1 MDRVKVNVEVDREK
15 MESKIKERL
24 KDIKSED
31 SGTTVSET
39 KVSEKKESERKV
51 SENKLTDK
59 KSTDKKS
66 ADKKCSVIERL
77 TAKIE
82 SNKKLLIISG
92 IVLFLVFL
100 FIQLKYIYEVWFDP
114 DELDIY
120 SIGFEMA
127 KGKVLYR
134 DIPSQH
140 MPWTYIFSCIF
151 YFLGA
156 HTATLQ
162 RLFFYVM
169 FAGFWTYI
177 VFAYKKYVNKWVLI
191 AAPFIYHAILQ
202 HTDFATQILSE
213 HLCVI
218 GAQIFLLEFLV
229 FLKKR
234 DISIGSCIRMS
245 IAVVMTFGT
254 AFLMVFPLF
263 YLLVGVVATE
273 IKWRLEDPG
282 TETRGQWWGRM
293 LKRYIR
299 LGLII
304 AIPWICMVIY
314 MLATHSFH
322 DFGFGAYTINRLYYP
337 QYMAGLGGGL
347 FSTFVAPLTEPC
359 KYVLALAATDITPLF
374 IFRLFMFVSV
384 LYMAYKLYKKKGLIA
399 GLTIYFFVFAFCTRG
414 LFNYHGVPFIGA
426 ASITAAYVLIV
437 YMYRNRDD
445 FAKESLFKK
454 CVTCTIIGIMG
465 FAFFSEFQMSA
476 GFISGSAWNYY
487 QADTDALATVL
498 DEDERLWQTT
508 TTDTIS
514 YTAQRVT
521 EGPSVST
528 PWMWDAVGKH
538 QIDEFLENPSKVV
551 LFQLGYETWGHKMAD
566 YAPEAYYFIVNN
578 YKLLPSTIQI
588 WVRNDCYEEA
598 CKKLGVDP
606 NAVTD
611 FGVSVS
617 PFTVDPSEMPGKTPA
632 DRELYRKIQE
642 NGGVPEEQTQTEDTE
657 GTEKKEET
665 TEADTEKEDN
675 KDKEN
680 KEETTEASEDDES
693 AAEGPGAVIV
703 TPNEG
708 GVVYL
713 DPDGNEITE
722 NTPGA
727 VQAPDGSWVLPD
739 DSDGPGQ

>member
-1 MDRVKVNVEVDREK
+1 MERSNVKVDRDK
-15 MESKIKERL
+15 MESMIKNRL
-24 KDIKSED
+24 KDIQKED
-31 SGTTVSET
+31 SGEGSASVEKISTEKTTV
-39 KVSEKKESERKV
+39 KKSV
-51 SENKLTDK
+51 TDK
-59 KSTDKKS
+59 KVAEKKPIE
-66 ADKKCSVIERL
+66 KKY
-77 TAKIE
+77 
-82 SNKKLLIISG
+82 LILGAIG
-92 IVLFLVFL
+92 LFLVFL
-100 FIQLKYIYEVWFDP
+100 FIQLKFIYEVWFDP

-140 MPWTYIFSCIF
+140 MPWTYIFSCLF

-162 RLFFYVM
+162 RLFFYIM

-177 VFAYKKYVNKWVLI
+177 VFAYKKYINKWVLI
-191 AAPFIYHAILQ
+191 LSPFIYHAILQ
-202 HTDFATQILSE
+202 HIDFATQILSE

-234 DISIGSCIRMS
+234 EISIGSCIRMS

-263 YLLVGVVATE
+263 YLLCGVIAME
-273 IKWRLEDPG
+273 IKWRFEDAG
-282 TETRGQWWGRM
+282 GETRAEWWGRM

-299 LGLII
+299 LGIII
-304 AIPWICMVIY
+304 AIPWIGMVIY
-314 MLATHSFH
+314 MLATQSFH

-337 QYMAGLGGGL
+337 QYMNGLGGGL
-347 FSTFVAPLTEPC
+347 FSTFVSPITEPC
-359 KYVLALAATDITPLF
+359 KYVMALAATDITPLF
-374 IFRLFMFVSV
+374 IFRLFMFISV
-384 LYMAYKLYKKKGLIA
+384 LYLAYRTYKKKGIIA
-399 GLTIYFFVFAFCTRG
+399 GVTIYFFVFALCTRG

-426 ASITAAYVLIV
+426 ASITTAYVLVV
-437 YMYRNRDD
+437 YLFKSKDN
-445 FAKESLFKK
+445 FVKESAFRRAA
-454 CVTCTIIGIMG
+454 TCTIVAIIG
-465 FAFFSEFQMSA
+465 FAFFTDFQMSA

-487 QADTDALATVL
+487 QADTDALTKIL

-528 PWMWDAVGKH
+528 PWMWDAVGKKD
-538 QIDEFLENPSKVV
+538 INEFLKNPSKVV

-566 YAPEAYYFIVNN
+566 YAPEAYYYIVNN

-588 WVRNDCYEEA
+588 WVRNDYYEEA

-642 NGGVPEEQTQTEDTE
+642 NGGVVPEEQTD
-657 GTEKKEET
+657 
-665 TEADTEKEDN
+665 D

-680 KEETTEASEDDES
+680 KEEEQSDKKEEETTEATTEETTEASDDDDS
-693 AAEGPGAVIV
+693 AEGPGAVIV
-703 TPNEG
+703 TPNDE
-708 GVVYL
+708 GVVYR
-713 DPDGNEITE
+713 DADGNVITE
-722 NTPGA
+722 DTPGA